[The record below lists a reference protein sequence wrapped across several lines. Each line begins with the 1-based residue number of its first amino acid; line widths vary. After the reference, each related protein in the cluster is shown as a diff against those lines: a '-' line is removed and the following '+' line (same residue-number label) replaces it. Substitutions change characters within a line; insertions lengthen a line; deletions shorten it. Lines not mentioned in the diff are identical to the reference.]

1 MSHVMLVEDY
11 ASFRQALGGGWTI
24 NNSIY
29 TAQRKERMGGAPE
42 LIPGY
47 FARIGRGKLLT
58 HQEEIDLSKRA
69 KKGDKA
75 ARKRLIEKN
84 LRLVVSIAKKSRGRG
99 LPFEDLIQEGNIG
112 LMKAV
117 GKFDSDRGF
126 RFSTYATWWIRQT
139 IQRAIAD
146 KGRTIRIPVHMGEK
160 MRKMAGT
167 YNELWAELAQAPSDE
182 AVAER
187 LGWSVEDIR
196 EVKDDMPDASTS
208 LNQPLTSDK
217 GSSEL
222 GELVEDE
229 RSSDTPGTVMS
240 EMETSQLGEAIDWLP
255 ERYRHVLMRR
265 YGLDDK
271 DPATLAEL
279 SDELGLSRE
288 RVRQLQLQAIKRLNS
303 GEFGSALRAAYSGG
317 LREVGSSWKR
327 PDMKASWKDL
337 RLKLVDAVDRGMAR
351 QEVAHIREALEEA
364 IPDALL
370 LVKLKYVAGWFS
382 HCGYELQDQYS
393 LRPLSDP
400 VYGGT
405 GDA

>member
-1 MSHVMLVEDY
+1 MVE
-11 ASFRQALGGGWTI
+11 I
-24 NNSIY
+24 
-29 TAQRKERMGGAPE
+29 PE

-47 FARIGRGKLLT
+47 FARIGNDKLLT
-58 HQEEIDLSKRA
+58 HLEEIDLSKRA

-84 LRLVVSIAKKSRGRG
+84 LRLVVSVAKKSRGRG

-139 IQRAIAD
+139 IQRAIAE

-167 YNELWAELAQAPSDE
+167 YNELWAELARAPSDE

-196 EVKDDMPDASTS
+196 EVKDATPDASTS
-208 LNQPLTSDK
+208 LNQPLSSDE

-222 GELVEDE
+222 GELIEDE

-240 EMETSQLGEAIDWLP
+240 EMEISELGEAVDRLP
-255 ERYRHVLMRR
+255 ERYRRVLVRR
-265 YGLDDK
+265 YGLDEK

-279 SDELGLSRE
+279 GDELELSHE
-288 RVRQLQLQAIKRLNS
+288 RVRQLQLEAVRVLKN
-303 GEFGSALRAAYSGG
+303 GEFGCALRAAYSGG
-317 LREVGSSWKR
+317 LREV
-327 PDMKASWKDL
+327 
-337 RLKLVDAVDRGMAR
+337 
-351 QEVAHIREALEEA
+351 
-364 IPDALL
+364 
-370 LVKLKYVAGWFS
+370 
-382 HCGYELQDQYS
+382 
-393 LRPLSDP
+393 
-400 VYGGT
+400 
-405 GDA
+405 

>member
-1 MSHVMLVEDY
+1 MMTE
-11 ASFRQALGGGWTI
+11 TT
-24 NNSIY
+24 Y
-29 TAQRKERMGGAPE
+29 TAKHTDRMGEAPE
-42 LIPGY
+42 LISAY
-47 FARIGRGKLLT
+47 FVRINGKLLT

-69 KKGDKA
+69 KKGDNA

-126 RFSTYATWWIRQT
+126 RLSTYATWWIRQT
-139 IQRAIAD
+139 IQRAVAD
-146 KGRTIRIPVHMGEK
+146 KGRTIRIPVHISDK

-167 YNELWAELAQAPSDE
+167 YHELSAELERTLSDE

-196 EVKDDMPDASTS
+196 KVKDAMPDASTS

-240 EMETSQLGEAIDWLP
+240 ELETSQLGEAVDRLP
-255 ERYRHVLMRR
+255 KRYRHVLVRR

-279 SDELGLSRE
+279 SDELELSRE
-288 RVRQLQLQAIKRLNS
+288 RVRQLQLQAVGRLKS
-303 GEFGSALRAAYSGG
+303 EEFGSALRAAYSGG
-317 LREVGSSWKR
+317 LRE
-327 PDMKASWKDL
+327 D
-337 RLKLVDAVDRGMAR
+337 
-351 QEVAHIREALEEA
+351 
-364 IPDALL
+364 
-370 LVKLKYVAGWFS
+370 
-382 HCGYELQDQYS
+382 
-393 LRPLSDP
+393 
-400 VYGGT
+400 
-405 GDA
+405 

>member
-1 MSHVMLVEDY
+1 MTNTIY
-11 ASFRQALGGGWTI
+11 A
-24 NNSIY
+24 
-29 TAQRKERMGGAPE
+29 AQRKDPVGGVPE

-47 FARIGRGKLLT
+47 LARIGKGKLLT

-75 ARKRLIEKN
+75 ARERLIEKN

-139 IQRAIAD
+139 IQRAIAE

-160 MRKMAGT
+160 MRKMART
-167 YNELWAELAQAPSDE
+167 YNELWAELARAPSDE

-240 EMETSQLGEAIDWLP
+240 EMETSQLGEVIDRLP
-255 ERYRHVLMRR
+255 ERYRHVLVRR

-279 SDELGLSRE
+279 GDELELSHE

-317 LREVGSSWKR
+317 LREV
-327 PDMKASWKDL
+327 
-337 RLKLVDAVDRGMAR
+337 
-351 QEVAHIREALEEA
+351 
-364 IPDALL
+364 
-370 LVKLKYVAGWFS
+370 
-382 HCGYELQDQYS
+382 
-393 LRPLSDP
+393 
-400 VYGGT
+400 
-405 GDA
+405 

>member
-1 MSHVMLVEDY
+1 MTNTIY
-11 ASFRQALGGGWTI
+11 A
-24 NNSIY
+24 
-29 TAQRKERMGGAPE
+29 AQRKDPVGGAPE

-47 FARIGRGKLLT
+47 FARINGKLLT

-139 IQRAIAD
+139 IQRAVAD
-146 KGRTIRIPVHMGEK
+146 KGRTIRIPVHISDK

-167 YNELWAELAQAPSDE
+167 YHELSAELERAPSDE

-196 EVKDDMPDASTS
+196 KVKDAMPDASTS

-240 EMETSQLGEAIDWLP
+240 ELETSQLGEAVDRLP
-255 ERYRHVLMRR
+255 ERYRRVLVRR

-279 SDELGLSRE
+279 GHELELSCE
-288 RVRQLQLQAIKRLNS
+288 RVRQLQLQAIERLNS

-317 LREVGSSWKR
+317 LREV
-327 PDMKASWKDL
+327 
-337 RLKLVDAVDRGMAR
+337 
-351 QEVAHIREALEEA
+351 
-364 IPDALL
+364 
-370 LVKLKYVAGWFS
+370 
-382 HCGYELQDQYS
+382 
-393 LRPLSDP
+393 
-400 VYGGT
+400 
-405 GDA
+405 

>member
-1 MSHVMLVEDY
+1 
-11 ASFRQALGGGWTI
+11 
-24 NNSIY
+24 
-29 TAQRKERMGGAPE
+29 MGGAPE
-42 LIPGY
+42 LISGY
-47 FARIGRGKLLT
+47 LARIGKGKLLT

-75 ARKRLIEKN
+75 ARERLIEKN

-139 IQRAIAD
+139 IQRAIAE

-160 MRKMAGT
+160 MRKMART
-167 YNELWAELAQAPSDE
+167 YNELWAELARAPSDE
-182 AVAER
+182 AVSER

-196 EVKDDMPDASTS
+196 KVKDDMPDASTS

-240 EMETSQLGEAIDWLP
+240 EMETSQLGEVIDRLP
-255 ERYRHVLMRR
+255 ERYRHVLVRR

-279 SDELGLSRE
+279 GDELELSHE

-317 LREVGSSWKR
+317 LREV
-327 PDMKASWKDL
+327 
-337 RLKLVDAVDRGMAR
+337 
-351 QEVAHIREALEEA
+351 
-364 IPDALL
+364 
-370 LVKLKYVAGWFS
+370 
-382 HCGYELQDQYS
+382 
-393 LRPLSDP
+393 
-400 VYGGT
+400 
-405 GDA
+405 

>member
-1 MSHVMLVEDY
+1 MTE
-11 ASFRQALGGGWTI
+11 T
-24 NNSIY
+24 IY
-29 TAQRKERMGGAPE
+29 TPQRKDRMGGAPG

-47 FARIGRGKLLT
+47 LARIGKGKLLT

-75 ARKRLIEKN
+75 ARKKLIEKN

-139 IQRAIAD
+139 IQRAVAD
-146 KGRTIRIPVHMGEK
+146 KGRTIRIPVHMGDK

-167 YNELWAELAQAPSDE
+167 YNELSAELERAPSDE

-196 EVKDDMPDASTS
+196 KVKDATPDASTS
-208 LNQPLTSDK
+208 LNQPLTSDR

-222 GELVEDE
+222 GELIEDE

-240 EMETSQLGEAIDWLP
+240 EMESSQLGEAIDRLP
-255 ERYRHVLMRR
+255 ERYRYVLMRR

-279 SDELGLSRE
+279 SDELELSRE
-288 RVRQLQLQAIKRLNS
+288 RVRQLQLQAVGRLKR
-303 GEFGSALRAAYSGG
+303 GEFGCALRAAYSGG
-317 LREVGSSWKR
+317 LRGV
-327 PDMKASWKDL
+327 
-337 RLKLVDAVDRGMAR
+337 
-351 QEVAHIREALEEA
+351 
-364 IPDALL
+364 
-370 LVKLKYVAGWFS
+370 
-382 HCGYELQDQYS
+382 
-393 LRPLSDP
+393 
-400 VYGGT
+400 
-405 GDA
+405 